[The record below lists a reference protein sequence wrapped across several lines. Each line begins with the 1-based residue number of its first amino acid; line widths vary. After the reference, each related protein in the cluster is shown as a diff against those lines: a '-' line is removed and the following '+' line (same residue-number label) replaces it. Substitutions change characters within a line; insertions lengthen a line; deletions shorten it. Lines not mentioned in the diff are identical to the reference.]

1 MADSFLFYNLSEAQ
15 MTFQD
20 VMERLKAFV
29 QKDPRSSY
37 VLSIG
42 TDSQV
47 YRDYTKF
54 ITALH
59 LHRTGKGAWGCL
71 KNHTV
76 DRPIHSL
83 REKISLE
90 TAYSQETAAHILDGH
105 LMDITDL
112 LLPFTGE
119 GRILPLKFTWILGK
133 KGLQK
138 I

>member
-76 DRPIHSL
+76 DRPIHRDRKSVV
-83 REKISLE
+83 
-90 TAYSQETAAHILDGH
+90 
-105 LMDITDL
+105 
-112 LLPFTGE
+112 
-119 GRILPLKFTWILGK
+119 
-133 KGLQK
+133 
-138 I
+138 

>member
-29 QKDPRSSY
+29 RKDPRSSY

-112 LLPFTGE
+112 LLPLPVR
-119 GRILPLKFTWILGK
+119 GRILPLRFTWILGK

-138 I
+138 N

>member
-59 LHRTGKGAWGCL
+59 LHRTGKGALGL
-71 KNHTV
+71 LEKSYSRQTHT
-76 DRPIHSL
+76 
-83 REKISLE
+83 
-90 TAYSQETAAHILDGH
+90 
-105 LMDITDL
+105 
-112 LLPFTGE
+112 
-119 GRILPLKFTWILGK
+119 
-133 KGLQK
+133 
-138 I
+138 

>member
-1 MADSFLFYNLSEAQ
+1 
-15 MTFQD
+15 
-20 VMERLKAFV
+20 KAFV

-71 KNHTV
+71 KNH
-76 DRPIHSL
+76 DLARPIHSL

-90 TAYSQETAAHILDGH
+90 TAISQEMAAHILDGC
-105 LMDITDL
+105 LM
-112 LLPFTGE
+112 
-119 GRILPLKFTWILGK
+119 
-133 KGLQK
+133 
-138 I
+138 